1 MSNLSSSE
9 HKHYIVVL
17 IPEAHI
23 LHANTLKCLLVDFN
37 KKKKIKKKDFH
48 LGGHPAPSL
57 LGLTPH
63 SLRARL
69 LTNNN
74 DPLTAESTTTEHT
87 ATQEAQI

>member
-23 LHANTLKCLLVDFN
+23 LHANTLKCLLLDFN
-37 KKKKIKKKDFH
+37 KKIKNKKKWVKDFQ

-63 SLRARL
+63 SPCQAA
-69 LTNNN
+69 
-74 DPLTAESTTTEHT
+74 DK
-87 ATQEAQI
+87 QQ